1 MNKLTE
7 GGIKVK
13 GISIFR
19 NRPFHFLR
27 QRCVLLLIV
36 CCLFACARTVS
47 VYVPPRFDLTQ
58 YGRVG
63 IIDSTTNADPSIGR
77 YATQQFEEYI
87 HSAQTGIPFIELGTQ
102 EELLNAVASNKL
114 DSEAIQKIGE
124 KYNVTAV
131 FHSDIVYSDVKTD
144 VNMKDI
150 INLKAKV
157 QTYLNAT
164 LSARL
169 NETDSGAVI
178 WSDSTSFKRTLTKFK
193 YNKDGGASFGMSG
206 YDDAHR
212 KLIPDMVNAVTKDFR
227 GKYVKER
234 VD

>member
-1 MNKLTE
+1 MKR
-7 GGIKVK
+7 
-13 GISIFR
+13 ISIFR
-19 NRPFHFLR
+19 NRHFCFLC
-27 QRCVLLLIV
+27 QRCLLILIV
-36 CCLFACARTVS
+36 CGLFACASTVS

-63 IIDSTTNADPSIGR
+63 IIDSTTNADPSISR

-87 HSAQTGIPFIELGTQ
+87 HASQAGIPFIELGTQ
-102 EELLNAVASNKL
+102 EEILNAVESNKL

-124 KYNVTAV
+124 KYNVAAV
-131 FHSDIVYSDVKTD
+131 LHSDIVYSDVKTD

-169 NETDSGAVI
+169 NETDTGAVV
-178 WSDSTSFKRTLTKFK
+178 WSDSTAFKRTLSKLKFSK
-193 YNKDGGASFGMSG
+193 GSGASFGMSG

-212 KLIPDMVNAVTKDFR
+212 KLIPDMVHAVTKDFR
-227 GKYVKER
+227 GRYVKKR